1 MKKLIVINILLMFLL
16 SVLPVSEQKTE
27 QINTVVNSN
36 EQIISSRG
44 METRTEVVVEE
55 PKIENKPINIS
66 EEGINLVKKYEGLKT
81 QSYRLQGENNFTIGY
96 GHSGSDVKEG
106 QVISEEEAERLLIA
120 DLQGY
125 VNLVLE
131 KCAYL
136 DLTQGQLDALVSFT
150 YNGGLGMLNKLT
162 ANGTRSAEEISE
174 KILNYTKS
182 SSEVNRKGLAKRRTE
197 EQKLFKGE

>member
-27 QINTVVNSN
+27 QINTEVNSN

-44 METRTEVVVEE
+44 MEIREEIVTEE
-55 PKIENKPINIS
+55 PRIENKPINIS
-66 EEGINLVKKYEGLKT
+66 EEGINLIKKYEGLKT
-81 QSYRLQGENNFTIGY
+81 KSYRLEGENNFTIGY

-106 QVISEEEAERLLIA
+106 QVISEEEAERLLMA

-150 YNGGLGMLNKLT
+150 YNGGLGMLNQLT
-162 ANGTRSAEEISE
+162 ANGTRSAEEIAE

-182 SSEVNRKGLAKRRTE
+182 SSEANRKGLAKRRAE
-197 EQKLFKGE
+197 EQKLFTE

>member
-16 SVLPVSEQKTE
+16 SVLPEKKEITVGKN
-27 QINTVVNSN
+27 QIV
-36 EQIISSRG
+36 EIISSRG

-55 PKIENKPINIS
+55 PRIENKPINIS
-66 EEGINLVKKYEGLKT
+66 EEGINLIKKYEGLKT
-81 QSYRLQGENNFTIGY
+81 QSYRLQGEKNFTIGY
-96 GHSGSDVKEG
+96 GHSGSDVKQG
-106 QVISEEEAERLLIA
+106 QIISEEEAERLLIA

>member
-16 SVLPVSEQKTE
+16 SILPAEVQKSE

-36 EQIISSRG
+36 EQIISSRS
-44 METRTEVVVEE
+44 MEIRTEPMMEK
-55 PKIENKPINIS
+55 PTIENKPINIS
-66 EEGINLVKKYEGLKT
+66 EEGINLIKRYEGLKT
-81 QSYRLQGENNFTIGY
+81 HSYRLQGEKNFTIGY
-96 GHSGSDVKEG
+96 GHSGSDVKKG
-106 QVISEEEAERLLIA
+106 QVISEEEAERLLMA

-131 KCAYL
+131 KCSYL

-150 YNGGLGMLNKLT
+150 YNGGLGMLNQLT
-162 ANGTRSAEEISE
+162 ANGTRSAEEIAE
-174 KILNYTKS
+174 KIINYTKS

>member
-44 METRTEVVVEE
+44 METRTEVAIEE
-55 PKIENKPINIS
+55 PRIENKAVNIS
-66 EEGINLVKKYEGLKT
+66 EEGINLIKKYEGLKT
-81 QSYRLQGENNFTIGY
+81 QSYRLEGEKNFTIGY
-96 GHSGSDVKEG
+96 GHSGSDVKQG
-106 QVISEEEAERLLIA
+106 QIISEEEAERLLIA

-150 YNGGLGMLNKLT
+150 YNGGLGMLNQLT

-182 SSEVNRKGLAKRRTE
+182 SSEANRKGLAKRRTE

>member
-27 QINTVVNSN
+27 QINTEVNSN

-44 METRTEVVVEE
+44 MEIREEIVTEE
-55 PKIENKPINIS
+55 PRIENKPINIS
-66 EEGINLVKKYEGLKT
+66 KEGINLIKKYEGLKT
-81 QSYRLQGENNFTIGY
+81 KSYRLEGEKYYTIGY

-106 QVISEEEAERLLIA
+106 QVISKEEAERLLMA

-136 DLTQGQLDALVSFT
+136 DLTQNQLDALVSFT
-150 YNGGLGMLNKLT
+150 YNGGLGMLNQLT
-162 ANGTRSAEEISE
+162 ANGTRSAEEIAE

-182 SSEVNRKGLAKRRTE
+182 SSEANRKGLEKRRLE